1 MIVNHNNIQ
10 RWIFDY
16 FEGNLSLHEQIEL
29 REFIKRNPEYKD
41 DFEDWENVRLTEDT
55 VPIYANAEALMVK
68 ESMLSRKVWAIAGV
82 LILLLG
88 SSLIYWSSSTW
99 VSKSNNAVATPKVSP
114 PLKSVDSDLAMGES
128 SILSSLNGGSNNGE
142 TSWSN
147 TNEMAAPSK
156 SIILGEGSV
165 QMVSTRID
173 KPFVNS
179 TAETDMES
187 NTPLNPIILKPFV
200 NQMNRVDETE
210 NVNSAR
216 NGGVISSIV
225 GLSDNLDH
233 CSWMLINQ
241 LTIDSDYDCGELELI
256 GNQEEKTEKDRKGV
270 IKQLDRLFAR
280 KIGLTNLSDPIFIN
294 DGGNALNS
302 NTALFGAM
310 GSSRIN
316 LTYRNQ
322 WHGTGNASARYGVSY
337 DQFVEQL
344 QGGIG
349 FDIEKLDYEKG
360 MYSGYSAKFG
370 YAPRFNL
377 TRLVSLTVAAAFH
390 VNQLEVNFDNYRYN
404 SQVELT
410 QGDVN
415 DTYESG
421 YVPRTNKILNKDLS
435 MGVMLNTPFCYIGGS
450 AEHLMEPGQNLFTSD
465 MDENYTLKTKYSVQI
480 GTDYK
485 KNSASKLVFSP
496 QLIFENQGG
505 KSEFWAS
512 SSFRFNNLIAGTGVS
527 TNKSVKGIV
536 GIQSKNL
543 RFMYSYD
550 LTKSELLQ
558 QMKGSHEAS
567 IRVLFNS
574 KKKKSPLAFL

>member
-99 VSKSNNAVATPKVSP
+99 VSNSNNTVATPKVTP

-128 SILSSLNGGSNNGE
+128 SIQSSLNGGSNNGE

-156 SIILGEGSV
+156 SIIVGEGSV

-233 CSWMLINQ
+233 CSWLLINQ

-270 IKQLDRLFAR
+270 IKQLDRL
-280 KIGLTNLSDPIFIN
+280 LS
-294 DGGNALNS
+294 
-302 NTALFGAM
+302 
-310 GSSRIN
+310 
-316 LTYRNQ
+316 
-322 WHGTGNASARYGVSY
+322 
-337 DQFVEQL
+337 
-344 QGGIG
+344 
-349 FDIEKLDYEKG
+349 
-360 MYSGYSAKFG
+360 
-370 YAPRFNL
+370 
-377 TRLVSLTVAAAFH
+377 
-390 VNQLEVNFDNYRYN
+390 
-404 SQVELT
+404 
-410 QGDVN
+410 
-415 DTYESG
+415 
-421 YVPRTNKILNKDLS
+421 
-435 MGVMLNTPFCYIGGS
+435 
-450 AEHLMEPGQNLFTSD
+450 
-465 MDENYTLKTKYSVQI
+465 
-480 GTDYK
+480 
-485 KNSASKLVFSP
+485 
-496 QLIFENQGG
+496 LIH
-505 KSEFWAS
+505 
-512 SSFRFNNLIAGTGVS
+512 I
-527 TNKSVKGIV
+527 
-536 GIQSKNL
+536 
-543 RFMYSYD
+543 
-550 LTKSELLQ
+550 
-558 QMKGSHEAS
+558 
-567 IRVLFNS
+567 
-574 KKKKSPLAFL
+574 

>member
-10 RWIFDY
+10 RWIDY

-99 VSKSNNAVATPKVSP
+99 VSNSNNVVATPKVSL

-156 SIILGEGSV
+156 SIIVGEGSV

-302 NTALFGAM
+302 NTA
-310 GSSRIN
+310 I
-316 LTYRNQ
+316 
-322 WHGTGNASARYGVSY
+322 WCDDH
-337 DQFVEQL
+337 
-344 QGGIG
+344 
-349 FDIEKLDYEKG
+349 
-360 MYSGYSAKFG
+360 
-370 YAPRFNL
+370 
-377 TRLVSLTVAAAFH
+377 LVS
-390 VNQLEVNFDNYRYN
+390 
-404 SQVELT
+404 
-410 QGDVN
+410 
-415 DTYESG
+415 
-421 YVPRTNKILNKDLS
+421 I
-435 MGVMLNTPFCYIGGS
+435 
-450 AEHLMEPGQNLFTSD
+450 
-465 MDENYTLKTKYSVQI
+465 
-480 GTDYK
+480 
-485 KNSASKLVFSP
+485 
-496 QLIFENQGG
+496 
-505 KSEFWAS
+505 
-512 SSFRFNNLIAGTGVS
+512 
-527 TNKSVKGIV
+527 
-536 GIQSKNL
+536 
-543 RFMYSYD
+543 
-550 LTKSELLQ
+550 
-558 QMKGSHEAS
+558 
-567 IRVLFNS
+567 
-574 KKKKSPLAFL
+574 